1 MPTTR
6 LTGGKAEAI
15 ATDPLYGIRNLFL
28 LMPHLP
34 LTASAEIEYAKAD
47 PALLVQMA
55 DTAEATILMVHVS
68 VSAIGQMLSRLTLF
82 GSDDE
87 VGADA
92 VETLGWLLTELG
104 DFAAVAFRIATACR
118 AHTLDFAPDNI
129 VITPNV
135 RP

>member
-6 LTGGKAEAI
+6 PPGGKSEAVT
-15 ATDPLYGIRNLFL
+15 TDPLYGIKNLFL

-34 LTASAEIEYAKAD
+34 VTASAEIEYAKAD

-68 VSAIGQMLSRLTLF
+68 VSAIGQMLARLTLF
-82 GSDDE
+82 GSNDE
-87 VGADA
+87 VNADA
-92 VETLGWLLTELG
+92 VETLGWLLAELG
-104 DFAAVAFRIATACR
+104 DFAAVAFRIARACR

>member
-6 LTGGKAEAI
+6 PTAKAEAI
-15 ATDPLYGIRNLFL
+15 VTDPLYGIRNLFL
-28 LMPHLP
+28 LMPYLP
-34 LTASAEIEYAKAD
+34 VTTSAEIDYKAAD

-68 VSAIGQMLSRLTLF
+68 VSAIGQLLSRLTLF
-82 GSDDE
+82 GSNDE

-92 VETLGWLLTELG
+92 VEALGWLLAELG
-104 DFAAVAFRIATACR
+104 DFAAVAFHIARACR
-118 AHTLDFAPDNI
+118 VHTLDFAPDNI